1 MVDNHLDKFKSE
13 ISVIFVHPI
22 NGSTIEAVINPT
34 LLGTLTVDEIISEL
48 IDAGFI
54 DGTNR
59 FIKYGLFIDDDGRYI
74 EGNQVLGRNSLK
86 HKSVVQI
93 IEGSKGCG

>member
-1 MVDNHLDKFKSE
+1 MVDNLLDKYRRE

-34 LLGTLTVDEIISEL
+34 LLDRLTVDDIIGEL
-48 IDAGFI
+48 VNAGFI

-59 FIKYGLFIDDDGRYI
+59 FIKYVLIIDDEEKYI
-74 EGNQVLGRNSLK
+74 EGNHVLGRNSMK

-93 IEGSKGCG
+93 IEGCKGCG